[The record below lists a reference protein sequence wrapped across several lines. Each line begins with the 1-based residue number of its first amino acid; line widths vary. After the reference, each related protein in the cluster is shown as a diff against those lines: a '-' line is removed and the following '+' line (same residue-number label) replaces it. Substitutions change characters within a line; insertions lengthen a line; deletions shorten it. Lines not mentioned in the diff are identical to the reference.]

1 MKITL
6 AALLHDIGKFYQR
19 ASKRLDKK
27 YYEYVKNDGY
37 YHACYTAQFI
47 ADILNIKFDLAYN
60 LIKDSAGHHRDVE
73 GIVKTADII
82 ASGHDR
88 RDAKKEN
95 LEMEDTEKIA
105 EQKLKDAYKAIRM
118 NSIFN
123 EVKTIDG
130 QKNKP
135 SYVKLTS
142 YDNYEITDSNYA
154 NELKTN
160 TTKAIKEYNDL
171 FNDFLSDLEKM
182 NEQGYDSYE
191 MLHQLIY
198 PIIEKY
204 TTTFPA
210 NTMSDF
216 ATVSLFEHLKLT
228 AAIASCLEKDQ
239 LKEKPFVLLDYDISG
254 IQAFI
259 YQITEGNKSKQY
271 ISKSLRTRS
280 FYLNI
285 LADFIAYYIANEFKV
300 SYENILYS
308 SAGRGRILLPNT
320 DDFETKI
327 KDICNKLEEEI
338 YQLHHGKLAII
349 FNYKEVD
356 GKELKDSN
364 LSDFIEDKKEIG
376 NKKQKFV
383 NIISKPDFKFVKE
396 ATDKL
401 CTMCN
406 INESTSDLCEFCNKM
421 IELNDEVIAKENEFV
436 VEFNYHSNK
445 MINDLKKET
454 TSNFILKVGNLG
466 HMLFYL
472 NPINKVNVDSFYLS
486 INNYKI
492 GEVKYYARSI
502 KSNISFQDIEKIKK
516 NNLGDNKLAVIK
528 MDVDNLGY
536 IFLKGLSEK
545 DINNKDKQTISKILT
560 LSRNLDNF
568 FTHKLVN
575 ICGENVYINYAGG
588 DDLVIIVPGWQS
600 LDLVLKINQ
609 EFKKY
614 TTENASFH
622 ISSGID
628 LFDAVTPIRYAIARA
643 DENLEA
649 SKNLDGKDA
658 FTVLDCTIK
667 NDELESIINK
677 INEYENAIIE
687 EKISRGGIYDMYSA
701 ILSSLEDKDILRKY
715 MTFIPHI
722 AYSIKRNI
730 ADEEWKEKLLKTF
743 VFDEVK
749 EENLRMY
756 KVILSYALMDTR
768 EETKNE

>member
-1 MKITL
+1 MRITL

-19 ASKRLDKK
+19 TGRRFDNK
-27 YYEYVKNDGY
+27 YYEYAKNDGY

-47 ADILNIKFDLAYN
+47 ADVLGIKLDLAYN
-60 LIKDSAGHHRDVE
+60 FLKDSAGHHRDAD
-73 GIVKTADII
+73 GSVKIADII

-88 RDAKKEN
+88 RDADITD
-95 LEMEDTEKIA
+95 LEIEDTEKIA
-105 EQKLKDAYKAIRM
+105 EQKLKDEYKAIRM

-123 EVKTIDG
+123 EVKTTDN
-130 QKNKP
+130 QKNKA

-142 YDNYEITDSNYA
+142 YDNYEITDQNYA
-154 NELKTN
+154 NSLKADTA
-160 TTKAIKEYNDL
+160 KAVKEYNDL
-171 FNDFLSDLEKM
+171 FDEFL
-182 NEQGYDSYE
+182 NEINKLKEHGYDSYE

-198 PIIEKY
+198 PIIKKY

-210 NTMSDF
+210 NTMSAF
-216 ATVSLFEHLKLT
+216 PTVSLFEHLKLT

-239 LKEKPFVLLDYDISG
+239 SQKKPFVLFDYDISG

-259 YQITEGNKSKQY
+259 YQITEGDKSKQN

-285 LADFIAYYIANEFKV
+285 FADFVAYYIANEFKV

-320 DDFETKI
+320 NDFEIKI
-327 KDICNKLEEEI
+327 KSICNKLEEEI

-349 FNYKEVD
+349 FSYEEVD
-356 GKELKDSN
+356 GLDLKNSN
-364 LSDFIEDKKEIG
+364 LSDLKEGRKEIG
-376 NKKQKFV
+376 NRKQKFV
-383 NIISKPDFKFVKE
+383 NLIAKPDFKFVRN
-396 ATDKL
+396 ATNKL

-406 INESTSDLCEFCNKM
+406 INESTGDLCEFCSKM
-421 IELNDEVIAKENEFV
+421 IELNDNVIAESNEFV
-436 VEFNYHSNK
+436 VEFNYDNNK
-445 MINDLKKET
+445 TEKELYKEKT
-454 TSNFILKVGNLG
+454 RNFILKIGNLG
-466 HMLFYL
+466 HMLFYVNTIAKI
-472 NPINKVNVDSFYLS
+472 NPNSYYLS

-502 KSNISFQDIEKIKK
+502 NSKISFQDIEKIKK
-516 NNLGDNKLAVIK
+516 NDLGDNKIAVIK

-536 IFLKGLSEK
+536 IFFKGLSDK

-568 FTHKLVN
+568 FTHKLVD

-600 LDLVLKINQ
+600 LELVLKINQ

-614 TTENASFH
+614 TTENSSFH
-622 ISSGID
+622 ISAGID
-628 LFDAVTPIRYAIARA
+628 LFDAVTPIRYAVERA
-643 DENLEA
+643 EENLEA
-649 SKNLDGKDA
+649 SKNIEGKDA

-667 NDELESIINK
+667 NDELESIINI
-677 INEYENAIIE
+677 INEYEEAIIK
-687 EKISRGGIYDMYSA
+687 EKVSRGGIYDIYSA
-701 ILSSLEDKDILRKY
+701 ILSSLENKDILRKY

-730 ADEEWKEKLLKTF
+730 EDKEWNEKLLKTF
-743 VFDEVK
+743 VFNEVK
-749 EENLRMY
+749 EENLKMY
-756 KVILSYALMDTR
+756 KVILSYALMNTR